1 MSILEI
7 VACIVTIFVS
17 AATFVPYLRT
27 DLWWIRI
34 FDFPRMQLL
43 IIGVVTLAFL
53 IIRSDMREMSMTAL
67 LVVLIVALAIHSW
80 FIFPCTAMASEQ
92 VKAAGDSDGVIGVFV
107 ANVLQ
112 ENRDAAI
119 LEQEIDGSAP
129 DIILLTEAD
138 AWWTARMSHLEQS
151 HPHTVLHP
159 QDNTYGMNLYSRFP
173 LSTSEVRFLI
183 DPAIP
188 SIRTAVRMPNGRS
201 VLFYGVHPAPPG
213 AKHPE
218 QNEMQ
223 DSDDRDAELVVLARE
238 VVKRDVPIIVAGDF
252 NDVAW
257 SHTTRLFQRTSRLL
271 DPRVGRGFFNSYNAK
286 LPMLRFPLDHLF
298 SSDHFT
304 LVKLERK
311 AYFGSDHFPIFVV
324 LNLEPEAAHEQEAPP
339 PKEGDAEEAREIM
352 DRVEMKN

>member
-7 VACIVTIFVS
+7 VALIVAVFVS

-43 IIGVVTLAFL
+43 VIGIVTLVLL
-53 IIRSDMREMSMTAL
+53 IIRLDMREMVMTAL
-67 LVVLIVALAIHSW
+67 LVVLIVALAIQSW
-80 FIFPCTAMASEQ
+80 FIFPYTAMACEQ

-138 AWWTARMSHLEQS
+138 AWWTARMTHLEQS
-151 HPHTVLHP
+151 HPHTVLHL
-159 QDNTYGMNLYSRFP
+159 QDNSYGMNLYSRFP

-188 SIRTAVRMPNGRS
+188 SIRTMIRLPNGRS
-201 VLFYGVHPAPPG
+201 VHFYGVHPAQ
-213 AKHPE
+213 PE
-218 QNEMQ
+218 QNTPNRTNGRTATTVMQ
-223 DSDDRDAELVVLARE
+223 NWWCWQG
-238 VVKRDVPIIVAGDF
+238 K
-252 NDVAW
+252 
-257 SHTTRLFQRTSRLL
+257 
-271 DPRVGRGFFNSYNAK
+271 
-286 LPMLRFPLDHLF
+286 
-298 SSDHFT
+298 
-304 LVKLERK
+304 
-311 AYFGSDHFPIFVV
+311 
-324 LNLEPEAAHEQEAPP
+324 
-339 PKEGDAEEAREIM
+339 
-352 DRVEMKN
+352 